1 MFVNNRFATTIQAQ
15 VRASFTPSPQLIAY
29 QMDDEKGDRVAED
42 SKSKDS
48 SEQPI
53 DAEAGLSAPL
63 QTKAMIIDQE
73 MNRYGMGRYQW

>member
-1 MFVNNRFATTIQAQ
+1 MFDDKKED
-15 VRASFTPSPQLIAY
+15 RAA
-29 QMDDEKGDRVAED
+29 GN
-42 SKSKDS
+42 SKLKNGSEPS

-53 DAEAGLSAPL
+53 DAEAGQLSTSL

>member
-1 MFVNNRFATTIQAQ
+1 MF
-15 VRASFTPSPQLIAY
+15 
-29 QMDDEKGDRVAED
+29 DDKKGDRVAEDRD

-53 DAEAGLSAPL
+53 DAEAGQPPMPL
-63 QTKAMIIDQE
+63 ETKAMIIDQE